1 MTGHRPLYRLELRLH
16 GCIGHAGLGL
26 EDAGRPLEPRVF
38 HHVERLDR
46 RIFHAKGLDALL
58 YGRHHLGR
66 DLERDVALRADDG
79 VHRLAHDVYD
89 HLLVADLDD
98 AALKRLHHDA
108 GHLRLDRFHEGNG
121 LVDLVHLLHGD
132 LYLAVAKPLL
142 VAPLLL
148 LLERRLR
155 LFPDARGLL
164 FGAADYFAV
173 AVFALS
179 IIASLS
185 GKDMLNGLIAGLIG
199 IMLSM
204 VGMAP
209 IDAVVRFTFGNY
221 QLMSG
226 FDITVLL
233 IGVFAIT
240 DIILS
245 GFDRDHL
252 ADKMEKKKYH
262 LKGYGLS
269 VKEFIEQI
277 PNTIISSIIGIGIG
291 ILPGIGGST
300 SGLLAYTAARNRSK
314 YPEKFGTGIIDG
326 VIASECSN
334 NATIGGSMIPLLCMG
349 IPGNTVS
356 AIFLGGLQ
364 VHAISPGPLIFNKSG
379 QYVYGIYL
387 ALIISSVFMLIFERA
402 GLPVFVKLLDIP
414 KHILLPCIVVMCCVG
429 GYSSNSR
436 VFDVQCILFFGLLG
450 LLFKV
455 LKIPSTPL
463 IIGFIVGSM
472 FEENLRQALQAG
484 HGSWTVFLSRPI
496 AMAFLIITVISCAM
510 TVRKN
515 MQDKKAAAAAG
526 KEFDTSEEDG

>member
-1 MTGHRPLYRLELRLH
+1 MVPANMVAEAFANTFTPMCLFLIWFGTIIGIIFGSIPGLSATMAVVLFLPLTFGMETTQ
-16 GCIGHAGLGL
+16 GLALLCGL
-26 EDAGRPLEPRVF
+26 YMGGISGGLISAILLKIPGTPSSISTVFDGGPMAEKGEAGRALGVGILF
-38 HHVERLDR
+38 SFLGSVLG
-46 RIFHAKGLDALL
+46 IFALMF
-58 YGRHHLGR
+58 
-66 DLERDVALRADDG
+66 VS
-79 VHRLAHDVYD
+79 
-89 HLLVADLDD
+89 
-98 AALKRLHHDA
+98 
-108 GHLRLDRFHEGNG
+108 
-121 LVDLVHLLHGD
+121 
-132 LYLAVAKPLL
+132 PLL
-142 VAPLLL
+142 AKVC
-148 LLERRLR
+148 
-155 LFPDARGLL
+155 LL
-164 FGAADYFAV
+164 FSAADYFAV

-199 IMLSM
+199 IALSM

-245 GFDRDHL
+245 GFGREHL
-252 ADKMEKKKYH
+252 ADKMEKKKYK

-269 VKEFIEQI
+269 VQEFIQQI

-291 ILPGIGGST
+291 ILPG
-300 SGLLAYTAARNRSK
+300 
-314 YPEKFGTGIIDG
+314 
-326 VIASECSN
+326 
-334 NATIGGSMIPLLCMG
+334 IGGSMIPLLCMG